1 MTLYAMLEPVIV
13 GVIVALSVIVVLKKQ
28 APGLWRRFTGGKPPS
43 PNCADGCN
51 ACQGSK
57 PTAKPDD
64 VKPVRF
70 YRKHSS

>member
-13 GVIVALSVIVVLKKQ
+13 GVIVALSAIAVLKKQ
-28 APGLWRRFTGGKPPS
+28 APGLWRRFTGGKPPPPS
-43 PNCADGCN
+43 CADGCN
-51 ACQGSK
+51 ACQGPKSG
-57 PTAKPDD
+57 AKLDD